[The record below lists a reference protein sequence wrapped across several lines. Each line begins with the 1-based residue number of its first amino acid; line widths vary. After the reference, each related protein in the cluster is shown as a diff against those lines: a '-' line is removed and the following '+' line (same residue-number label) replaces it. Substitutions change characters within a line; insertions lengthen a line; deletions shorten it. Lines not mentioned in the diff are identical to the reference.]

1 MAHFALN
8 QAAYC
13 PSCDT
18 VGDDLTRCACC
29 RATSLLVLATVL
41 NRAKELLTL
50 DLYSRCHARRP
61 IRGSRHRQSVV
72 AGGPACDVLVPPS
85 AIWPARTS
93 AIAH

>member
-41 NRAKELLTL
+41 NRTDPPQPAADAQGRESQL
-50 DLYSRCHARRP
+50 RR
-61 IRGSRHRQSVV
+61 RES
-72 AGGPACDVLVPPS
+72 S
-85 AIWPARTS
+85 AIPVQALLPTRD
-93 AIAH
+93 

>member
-41 NRAKELLTL
+41 NRTDPPQPA
-50 DLYSRCHARRP
+50 DDAQDPRF
-61 IRGSRHRQSVV
+61 SVQ
-72 AGGPACDVLVPPS
+72 P
-85 AIWPARTS
+85 R
-93 AIAH
+93 